1 MAGKHI
7 QLFESDLGF
16 QLRSKLAAG
25 SFLFIVK
32 LKQNPRIYAKAAAE
46 WTRQIDR
53 IFNFLFL

>member
-7 QLFESDLGF
+7 QLFESELGF
-16 QLRSKLAAG
+16 QWCSKHVIG

-32 LKQNPRIYAKAAAE
+32 LKQNPRIYAKAAVE